1 MSDSTSDARFL
12 RDIDQ
17 FLAETGMSRTGF
29 GKAVAGDVHFYRTI
43 AGGRSVSLRLY
54 DRVQAFMAT
63 TRRFGEESRAGTGA
77 EGTGAPRS
85 AQEINIPAGE

>member
-1 MSDSTSDARFL
+1 MNDSTSDARFL

-54 DRVQAFMAT
+54 DRVHAFMAT
-63 TRRFGEESRAGTGA
+63 TRRFGESRADTGA
-77 EGTGAPRS
+77 EGTSAPPAATELTNTS
-85 AQEINIPAGE
+85 A